1 MIFYVVRIIVDIR
14 YIVPG
19 IYTQY
24 VLSHVLT
31 SMVQPLVMYTWRPTH
46 KPLYAFQL
54 YIFNPHD
61 VVVCI
66 YLGVVLYNIIWY
78 IMLSVREVVE
88 KLGYSVTR
96 DDDSLAYLLWNDT
109 FVSTERISEM
119 KSFQR
124 INHFPGMG
132 EICRK
137 DCLARNMAKYATVFL
152 NRKPVIITL

>member
-1 MIFYVVRIIVDIR
+1 
-14 YIVPG
+14 
-19 IYTQY
+19 
-24 VLSHVLT
+24 
-31 SMVQPLVMYTWRPTH
+31 MVQTLVMYTWGPTH
-46 KPLYAFQL
+46 KPLYVFQL
-54 YIFNPHD
+54 YIFYPHD

-137 DCLARNMAKYATVFL
+137 DCLARNMAKYATVFF
-152 NRKPVIITL
+152 KS